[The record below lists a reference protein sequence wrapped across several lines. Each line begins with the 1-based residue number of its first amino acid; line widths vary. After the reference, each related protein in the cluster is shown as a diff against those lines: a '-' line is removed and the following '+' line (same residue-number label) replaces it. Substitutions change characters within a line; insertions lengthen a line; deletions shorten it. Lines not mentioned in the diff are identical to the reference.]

1 MELSRCHFAESA
13 RRSFFV
19 HPTNLIPPRYFSSG
33 PFLDLDRRS
42 LLYIFIDV
50 PLFSVIALITL
61 CMTFYTSAKSV
72 KKYRNRRINIYLK
85 KTLSEIDIHIV
96 RN

>member
-33 PFLDLDRRS
+33 PFLDLDRKF
-42 LLYIFIDV
+42 LLYNVYSHRCSIIFNNCINY
-50 PLFSVIALITL
+50 S
-61 CMTFYTSAKSV
+61 CTFYKSA
-72 KKYRNRRINIYLK
+72 RCELK
-85 KTLSEIDIHIV
+85 RMEIDG
-96 RN
+96 